1 MQEMKATYNVYWTGI
16 VNRPGP
22 HCLVLVVW
30 IVKDFDT
37 HSNENLCNAVQGNP
51 SELYSMYSSEWIN
64 ELFNIKAFNL
74 EYY

>member
-1 MQEMKATYNVYWTGI
+1 M
-16 VNRPGP
+16 P

-30 IVKDFDT
+30 IVQDFDT